1 MASMQSPVV
10 ENDRNL
16 GGIHYVLARSA
27 ELHPDRVAI
36 LDLHD
41 KISVTYKQLHTTTN
55 RLARALRRLGI
66 KKGDLVALMF
76 GNELAIIEAMFA
88 CAKIGAIMCPVNA
101 RLLPH
106 EVQAYLEHH
115 GKIGIAAFRERV
127 WPYV

>member
-41 KISVTYKQLHTTTN
+41 KISVTYKQLHTPTN
-55 RLARALRRLGI
+55 RLARALRRLCI
-66 KKGDLVALMF
+66 KKSDLVALIDQKSDVMEKMVLVSV
-76 GNELAIIEAMFA
+76 GSGVRCLI
-88 CAKIGAIMCPVNA
+88 
-101 RLLPH
+101 
-106 EVQAYLEHH
+106 
-115 GKIGIAAFRERV
+115 
-127 WPYV
+127 